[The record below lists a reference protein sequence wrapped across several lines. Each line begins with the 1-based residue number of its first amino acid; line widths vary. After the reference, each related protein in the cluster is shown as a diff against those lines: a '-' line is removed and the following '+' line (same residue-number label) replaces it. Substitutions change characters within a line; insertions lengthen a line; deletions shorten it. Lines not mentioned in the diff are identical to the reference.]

1 MVQSDDIFGDGVN
14 AASRLEALAEPSG
27 IAVLRMVRDQI

>member
-14 AASRLEALAEPSG
+14 AAARLEPLAELSG
-27 IAVLRMVRDQI
+27 IAVSRVVRDQI